1 MGPTNTKEEV
11 TSNKIEIK
19 SLPLK
24 KKNNRITNKQLFI
37 IKDQYLRKQTNPY
50 KNVRICHE
58 L

>member
-37 IKDQYLRKQTNPY
+37 IKDQYLRKQTNPH